1 MLLKSVGGSSL
12 QHPSTEKLARKS
24 RRRRRRWWHAI
35 IYFGWLVPK
44 CHPMASYCSL
54 VSYTPIELS
63 IWKKSFLCLT
73 VLKMSKINRS
83 ATPNWSIPPQPLK
96 TRTIFFFIKKLKK
109 IFFAKMKMLQR
120 TNFLQASDMTIE
132 TKPVSF
138 DLIVKNVSFTFL
150 F

>member
-63 IWKKSFLCLT
+63 IWKKSFFVFDCYKNVRNLQIGNTKL
-73 VLKMSKINRS
+73 INS
-83 ATPNWSIPPQPLK
+83 TATIDNKNYI
-96 TRTIFFFIKKLKK
+96 FFIKKLKL
-109 IFFAKMKMLQR
+109 FFFFCKNENVTENQLSASLGHDDWDEAS
-120 TNFLQASDMTIE
+120 FLW
-132 TKPVSF
+132 F
-138 DLIVKNVSFTFL
+138 DR
-150 F
+150 